1 MKRETTI
8 LVLVMALVLGNMYGQ
23 DDKMKDKASKKGSER
38 MAMEMKHME
47 VDVKNWP
54 EASKM
59 AVMKTTEAYG
69 KPTGI
74 TEEELIWSEVGP
86 WKKIRISKEE
96 SKHSFPLEHTDMLQ
110 MTVMYDVPEDK
121 MDELGQFDGSVTF
134 DRTQGFLSARC
145 DLEANNFLA
154 LNLANDIIT
163 DKKTVEEA
171 RKAYADIIK
180 EKMNG
185 GNPEYLQKLTFA
197 SQDNAADP
205 DENTMGMTKKEMMK
219 KMKETEGK

>member
-23 DDKMKDKASKKGSER
+23 VDKMKDKASKKGTDK
-38 MAMEMKHME
+38 MAMELKDME
-47 VDVKNWP
+47 VGAEMEIDMDMGVDVKNWP

-59 AVMKTTEAYG
+59 AVTKTTEAYG

-74 TEEELIWSEVGP
+74 TEEELVWSEAGP
-86 WKKIRISKEE
+86 WKTIRISKEE
-96 SKHSFPLEHTDMLQ
+96 TKHSFPLEHTDMLQ
-110 MTVMYDVPEDK
+110 MTVMYNVPEDK

-134 DRTQGFLSARC
+134 DRTQGFMSARC

-163 DKKTVEEA
+163 DKKSVEEA
-171 RKAYADIIK
+171 RRAYADILM

-185 GNPEYLQKLTFA
+185 GNPEYLQKLAFA
-197 SQDNAADP
+197 P
-205 DENTMGMTKKEMMK
+205 
-219 KMKETEGK
+219 